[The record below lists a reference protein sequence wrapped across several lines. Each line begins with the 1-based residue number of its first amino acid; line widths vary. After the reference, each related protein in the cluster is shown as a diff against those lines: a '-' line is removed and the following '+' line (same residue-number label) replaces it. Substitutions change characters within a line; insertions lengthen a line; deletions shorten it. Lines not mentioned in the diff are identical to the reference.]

1 MRPTLQRSLL
11 VSLLALGSLSCEASN
26 AVLDVQMGLPAN
38 PLGEPMFVRVLVA
51 RGDFPVPENAWV
63 PEAHELTSGTSTY
76 QFSIEDPNLACDPE
90 SPGDCDVLLEVRF
103 CLDRECASLRTG
115 TPEIRAID
123 PQAVIRYRLERP
135 LFVGQR
141 TRWEPTITA
150 VPECTDEPASCSS
163 VVPPPDELSGCVVDS
178 SVSSG
183 PPTWFCDVLSCNEIV
198 CADDPGG
205 AGGQCEGGR
214 TGPHLCDR

>member
-1 MRPTLQRSLL
+1 MRPMLRLL
-11 VSLLALGSLSCEASN
+11 PLALALASFGCEASN

-51 RGDFPVPENAWV
+51 RGDFPVPENTWV
-63 PEAHELTSGTSTY
+63 PEPHELTTGPSTY
-76 QFSIEDPNLACDPE
+76 QFSIEDPDLACDPGTA
-90 SPGDCDVLLEVRF
+90 GDCDLLVEVRF

-115 TPEIRAID
+115 TPGIRATD
-123 PQAVIRYRLERP
+123 PQATIRYRIERP

-141 TRWEPTITA
+141 TQWEPVISA
-150 VPECTDEPASCSS
+150 VPACVDDATTCAMTM
-163 VVPPPDELSGCVVDS
+163 PPPDGLSGCVVDS
-178 SVSSG
+178 SVGAGG
-183 PPTWFCDVLSCNEIV
+183 PPTWFCDILHCNEIV

>member
-1 MRPTLQRSLL
+1 MRVILRRLPLLL
-11 VSLLALGSLSCEASN
+11 VALGSMSCEASN

-38 PLGEPMFVRVLVA
+38 PLGEPMYVRVLVA
-51 RGDFPVPENAWV
+51 RGDFPVPENTWV
-63 PEAHELTSGTSTY
+63 PEPHELTAGPSTY
-76 QFSIEDPNLACDPE
+76 QFSIEDPNLACDPDVA
-90 SPGDCDVLLEVRF
+90 SDCDLLIEVRF

-115 TPEIRAID
+115 TPDIRATD
-123 PQAVIRYRLERP
+123 PQATIRYRIEQP

-141 TRWEPTITA
+141 TQWEPVISA
-150 VPECTDEPASCSS
+150 VPQCADDATTCAMVE
-163 VVPPPDELSGCVVDS
+163 PPPDGLTGCVVDS

-183 PPTWFCDVLSCNEIV
+183 PPTWFCDVLHCNEIV